1 MSNYHILEQSEDKK
15 TVRTVF
21 HLPVPD
27 YTTEAAVKLEAS
39 LVAAK
44 DSESPVSQVPNLAT
58 DNPTEYAAIQ
68 AGKIYEH
75 VEAVRYSSVNLT
87 NSQRIAEIESRY
99 KILAVDAIE
108 PLKTRLDLFG
118 KSADVTEVK

>member
-1 MSNYHILEQSEDKK
+1 MNYHILEQSEDKK
-15 TVRTVF
+15 TVRVVF

-44 DSESPVSQVPNLAT
+44 DSEAPVSQVPGLAT
-58 DNPTEYAAIQ
+58 NDPAEYAGIQ
-68 AGKIYEH
+68 TGKIHEH
-75 VEAVRYSSVNLT
+75 VESVRYSSVNLT

-99 KILAVDAIE
+99 KILVVDAIDT
-108 PLKTRLDLFG
+108 LKTRLDLFG
-118 KSADVTEVK
+118 KAADVTEVK